1 MGQGRPRSQR
11 QAELSEPYRGEESD
25 RLMALALTPL
35 KNPGFAAEASGVDL
49 RRPLERAT
57 VAAIDAALDLYGV
70 LVFRGQPLAE
80 AEQVA
85 LAKQFGPLDAGLRK
99 ATGAPTRFRHQEL
112 IDIGNVAL
120 DGGLAQSEDQ
130 KLIGQLANQLWHS
143 DSSFQ
148 GLAVKYSML
157 CAVAVPAEGGETE
170 WCDLR
175 AAYDELPDDLR
186 RLAEG
191 RTARHCAFHSR
202 ILLGDDKYN
211 EAQLER
217 FPPVDRPL
225 VHVHP
230 GSRRKVVFPSAHID
244 KVNGMTLPEGR
255 LLVADLMEH
264 ATQPKFVYR
273 HTWRAGDYV
282 MWDNRATLHRGR
294 RYDLSVRRDLRR
306 TTTLE
311 RDAA

>member
-1 MGQGRPRSQR
+1 
-11 QAELSEPYRGEESD
+11 
-25 RLMALALTPL
+25 MALALRPITPT
-35 KNPGFAAEASGVDL
+35 FAAEASGVDL
-49 RRPLERAT
+49 RALDDAAVR
-57 VAAIDAALDLYGV
+57 AIDEAMDRFAV
-70 LVFRGQPLAE
+70 LVFRGQPLTQ

-85 LAKQFGPLDAGLRK
+85 LAKKFGPLDAGLRK
-99 ATGAPTRFRHQEL
+99 ATGVPTRFQHEEL

-120 DGGLAQSEDQ
+120 DGEVAETSDQ

-148 GLAVKYSML
+148 DLPVKYSML
-157 CAVAVPAEGGETE
+157 SAVTVPADGGQTE

-175 AAYDELPDDLR
+175 AAWDELPEETKRYID
-186 RLAEG
+186 G
-191 RTARHCAFHSR
+191 RTARHFAFHSR
-202 ILLGDDKYN
+202 VMLGDDRYN
-211 EAQLER
+211 ETQLKR
-217 FPPVDRPL
+217 FPPVERPL

-230 GSRRKVVFPSAHID
+230 GSKRRVLFPSAHID
-244 KVNGMTLPEGR
+244 RVSGMSVPEGR
-255 LLVADLMEH
+255 LLVAELLEH

-294 RYDLSVRRDLRR
+294 RYDLSLRRDLRR

-311 RDAA
+311 RSAA

>member
-1 MGQGRPRSQR
+1 MG
-11 QAELSEPYRGEESD
+11 
-25 RLMALALTPL
+25 LALKPV
-35 KNPGFAAEASGVDL
+35 NPSFAAEASGVDL
-49 RRPLERAT
+49 RSLDEAAVR
-57 VAAIDAALDLYGV
+57 AIDEAMDKYAV
-70 LVFRGQPLAE
+70 LFFRGQPLTQ

-85 LAKQFGPLDAGLRK
+85 LAKKFGPLDSGLRK
-99 ATGAPTRFRHQEL
+99 ATGAPTRFEHEEL

-120 DGGLAQSEDQ
+120 DGEVAESSDQ

-148 GLAVKYSML
+148 DLPVKYSML
-157 CAVAVPAEGGETE
+157 SAVTVPANGGQTE

-175 AAYDELPDDLR
+175 AAWDELPEETK
-186 RLAEG
+186 RLVEG
-191 RTARHCAFHSR
+191 RTARHFAFHSR

-211 EAQLER
+211 ETQLTR
-217 FPPVDRPL
+217 FPPVERPL

-230 GSRRKVVFPSAHID
+230 GSGRKVLFPSVHID
-244 KVNGMTLPEGR
+244 RVSGMSVPEGR
-255 LLVADLMEH
+255 LLVAELLEH

-294 RYDLSVRRDLRR
+294 RYDLKLRRDLRR

-311 RDAA
+311 RFAVTNG